1 VRAGRKPRL
10 PKPEE
15 EPKKLLE
22 SLVEPLVEPLVERAC
37 KGRADPAEAAAML
50 DVMAEALFVHSPG
63 SDGGLSSQTMD
74 IHQHWLDRA
83 QARLLAAPNHR
94 RP

>member
-1 VRAGRKPRL
+1 VSAGRKPRL

-22 SLVEPLVEPLVERAC
+22 SLVEPLVERAC
-37 KGRADPAEAAAML
+37 KGRADPAEVGAML

-63 SDGGLSSQTMD
+63 SDGRLSSQTMD